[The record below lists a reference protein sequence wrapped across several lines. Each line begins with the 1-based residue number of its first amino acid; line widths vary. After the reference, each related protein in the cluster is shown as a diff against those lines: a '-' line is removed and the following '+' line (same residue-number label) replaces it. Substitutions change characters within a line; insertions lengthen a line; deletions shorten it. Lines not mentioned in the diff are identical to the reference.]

1 MSATR
6 HASDDSFA
14 AQLRGFG
21 PLGIIA
27 ILLVMF
33 TGNIILPNMV
43 ALPVGAILV
52 LIWVRLSHT
61 RWHEIGYEK
70 PGSWIITIIA
80 GIIFGVAFKFLM
92 KAVAMPLLGA
102 DPINHAYHF
111 LTGNRAIL
119 PAAIWAMLA
128 AGFGEETVFRGFMF
142 ERLGKLLGER
152 LTAKIF
158 IVIFTSA
165 WFGLSHYFSQGWTG
179 VEQATITGLVFCT
192 IFAVTKNIWMIMI
205 AHASFDLTALAMI
218 YWDMESDVA
227 HLIFK

>member
-1 MSATR
+1 
-6 HASDDSFA
+6 
-14 AQLRGFG
+14 
-21 PLGIIA
+21 
-27 ILLVMF
+27 MF

-119 PAAIWAMLA
+119 PAAMWAMLA
-128 AGFGEETVFRGFMF
+128 AGFGEER
-142 ERLGKLLGER
+142 
-152 LTAKIF
+152 
-158 IVIFTSA
+158 
-165 WFGLSHYFSQGWTG
+165 Y
-179 VEQATITGLVFCT
+179 
-192 IFAVTKNIWMIMI
+192 FAVLCLNAWENSW
-205 AHASFDLTALAMI
+205 ANASPQKYL
-218 YWDMESDVA
+218 S
-227 HLIFK
+227 